1 MFEIFNVTYIIISTQ
16 KLCFDCVIIPVSY
29 AAEMSQY
36 LPLKIGENLKVLKAF
51 MNLHF
56 NNFVVYLPSHVF
68 VLISSTVICV
78 FVKNPLP
85 MVLC

>member
-1 MFEIFNVTYIIISTQ
+1 MCIAAEMLYISKWLQTVSLMFEIFNVTYIIISTQ
-16 KLCFDCVIIPVSY
+16 KLCFDCVIILVSY

-56 NNFVVYLPSHVF
+56 NNFVVY
-68 VLISSTVICV
+68 
-78 FVKNPLP
+78 
-85 MVLC
+85 